1 MVGEYILL
9 LNEKQKLLNEIFYY
23 TKSKNFKKSEDE
35 ADRIEYY
42 LEERQVMYDKLLY
55 VENKIKSMNINN
67 INNKE
72 VDNIIKKN
80 DEIIKDILRLDEEK
94 KEVISAILS
103 ILKKEIRNTK
113 NISKANNGYL
123 GTYQDT
129 ISGNLFDSSR

>member
-1 MVGEYILL
+1 MVDKYILL

-35 ADRIEYY
+35 ANRIEYY

-55 VENKIKSMNINN
+55 VENKIKSMNTNN

-129 ISGNLFDSSR
+129 VGGNLFDSSR